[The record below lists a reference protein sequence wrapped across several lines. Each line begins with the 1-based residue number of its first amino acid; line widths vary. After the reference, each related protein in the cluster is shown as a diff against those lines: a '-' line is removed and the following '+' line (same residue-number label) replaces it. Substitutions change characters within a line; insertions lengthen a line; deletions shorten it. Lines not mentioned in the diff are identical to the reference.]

1 MHRKSKSPF
10 KVVEPRVRRNVS
22 VIFSNYSLQRLL
34 VAGGSGSGS
43 GSGSSA
49 SDSQMCS
56 SGDKRSFPFP
66 YLNIE
71 YSQQRQEEKGA
82 ADRKRR
88 LLISQHSPDSWALAT
103 YEEFGSP
110 MGMGVATR
118 ADFVSSTTMKLSSA
132 AHRRTA
138 GDWVF
143 SQDIPSDVT
152 VVVGGTAYALHKF
165 PLVSRSGWMRQVVSE
180 STDSNMSII
189 ELPDLPGGAEAFE
202 FAAKFCYGINF
213 EIDAKNVAALRCAA
227 EYLDMSEE
235 YAEENLATR
244 TEAYLNEVVINSLQT
259 CVAVL
264 QSCDNLLPLAE
275 ELGIVSRCVD
285 AVAMKACKEQMT
297 PSLSRSDLSS
307 SGRMEALGS
316 PGNFSQTPKRRSV
329 EWWVDEI
336 SVLRMENYKKVILAM
351 KARGVRGDSLGP
363 AIAFYAQKWL
373 RGLLKKQA
381 GQLVEMRNRAKQM
394 KATHD
399 VAAVAEQ
406 HQHQGLVETL
416 VSLLPPEKG
425 ICSVTFLFAV
435 LRAACYLEVSGTCR
449 TEIEKRIGWQLEQ
462 AAVDD
467 LLIPSF
473 SHLSHTYFDLES
485 ISRIVGHF
493 LQQEGYGGEGEGDD
507 TTDEDALASYEHLS
521 GGGGSPPPQSAVMKA
536 ARVLDSFL
544 AEVAPDANLS
554 VTKFVTFAELM
565 PSYAR
570 VVDDGLYRAIDI
582 YLKAHPGMRLR
593 NAMSGSANLEEKLSH
608 AGSGLSH
615 AGSGVMN
622 MGIMSPAKGNSGLLL
637 EQLAQRR
644 LMGSGRPGAEHYTPR
659 MRAKQMQMSGNF
671 EDAEL
676 PPAYQVMGSGGYNEQ
691 GGVGVD
697 ANTMATGAQ
706 AHTQVAGYVKHE
718 AERPRVGFFQ
728 SVTMALSRL
737 NPFQRLSSSNDTG
750 LKVPNTPD
758 TRSRRRRHSIS

>member
-1 MHRKSKSPF
+1 
-10 KVVEPRVRRNVS
+10 
-22 VIFSNYSLQRLL
+22 
-34 VAGGSGSGS
+34 
-43 GSGSSA
+43 
-49 SDSQMCS
+49 
-56 SGDKRSFPFP
+56 
-66 YLNIE
+66 
-71 YSQQRQEEKGA
+71 
-82 ADRKRR
+82 
-88 LLISQHSPDSWALAT
+88 
-103 YEEFGSP
+103 

-118 ADFVSSTTMKLSSA
+118 ADFVSSTTMKLPSSA
-132 AHRRTA
+132 AALRRTS

-143 SQDIPSDVT
+143 SQDIPSDIT

-165 PLVSRSGWMRQVVSE
+165 PLVSRSGWMRQIVSE
-180 STDSNMSII
+180 SSDSNLSKI
-189 ELPDLPGGAEAFE
+189 ELSDLPGGAEAFE
-202 FAAKFCYGINF
+202 YAAKFCYGINF

-235 YAEENLATR
+235 YAEENLVSR
-244 TEAYLNEVVINSLQT
+244 TEAYLNEVVFNSLQT
-259 CVAVL
+259 SVAVL
-264 QSCDNLLPLAE
+264 QSCESLLPLAE
-275 ELGIVSRCVD
+275 ELEIASRCVD
-285 AVAMKACKEQMT
+285 VIASKACKEQMT

-329 EWWVDEI
+329 EWWVEEI
-336 SVLRMENYKKVILAM
+336 SMLRMDSYKKVILAM
-351 KARGVRGDSLGP
+351 KARGVHGDSLGP

-394 KATHD
+394 KATQD
-399 VAAVAEQ
+399 SATAVEQ
-406 HQHQGLVETL
+406 EQQCRLVETL
-416 VSLLPPEKG
+416 VSLMPPEKG

-435 LRAACYLEVSGTCR
+435 LRAACYLEASVTCR
-449 TEIEKRIGWQLEQ
+449 AEIEKRIGWQLEQ

-473 SHLSHTYFDLES
+473 SHLSDTYFDLES

-493 LQQEGYGGEGEGDD
+493 LQQEGHGREGEGDE
-507 TTDEDALASYEHLS
+507 TAEEDALAFYEHSS

-554 VTKFVTFAELM
+554 VSKFVTFAELM

-582 YLKAHPGMRLR
+582 YLKAHPGVSEMERKKVASLMDCQKLSQEACTHAAQNERLPVQALVQVLYFEQMRLR

-608 AGSGLSH
+608 AGSGISH
-615 AGSGVMN
+615 AGSGLSHVGSGMMN
-622 MGIMSPAKGNSGLLL
+622 LGVMSPAKGNSGLLL
-637 EQLAQRR
+637 DQVAQRR

-676 PPAYQVMGSGGYNEQ
+676 PPAYHVTGSGGYDEQ
-691 GGVGVD
+691 AGGGVD
-697 ANTMATGAQ
+697 ASTTGAGTQ
-706 AHTQVAGYVKHE
+706 AHTQVAGYVKQD

-737 NPFQRLSSSNDTG
+737 NPFQRLSSSNETG